1 MAANT
6 KKRDLESIAWTE
18 SPSFATDGPCIR
30 FGRNRRVWIQQHK
43 IQQGIQAMYTQSYKK
58 LSTANKKHCVPSLT
72 QPLNRVGL
80 PRRKNMTD
88 KDKEQQMLRF
98 EIENCRR
105 NIEFY
110 RLQIDQIEDKLSE
123 LEKLQEAHEYY

>member
-1 MAANT
+1 
-6 KKRDLESIAWTE
+6 
-18 SPSFATDGPCIR
+18 
-30 FGRNRRVWIQQHK
+30 
-43 IQQGIQAMYTQSYKK
+43 
-58 LSTANKKHCVPSLT
+58 
-72 QPLNRVGL
+72 
-80 PRRKNMTD
+80 MTD